1 MIAYQKEKVENAVC
15 FFASKHKEYTGK
27 NLYQTSLFKYLALFE
42 FEYLKKHGRPPLGLK
57 YLAMEKGPVPVD
69 IYKERDHYKTSCAYF
84 KKVDEN
90 KFIVISTAK
99 PDMDYFSPSEMDE
112 MVRLIKI
119 YADEFVRTKT
129 MSEATHHEIKA
140 WRETYQKNPNGEIDF
155 KLTFE
160 RDFEKKESK
169 DHSIAEES
177 FLIYKA
183 IEEAGSH

>member
-1 MIAYQKEKVENAVC
+1 
-15 FFASKHKEYTGK
+15 
-27 NLYQTSLFKYLALFE
+27 
-42 FEYLKKHGRPPLGLK
+42 
-57 YLAMEKGPVPVD
+57 
-69 IYKERDHYKTSCAYF
+69 
-84 KKVDEN
+84 
-90 KFIVISTAK
+90 
-99 PDMDYFSPSEMDE
+99 MDYFSPSEMDE

-160 RDFEKKESK
+160 KDFEKKESK
-169 DHSIAEES
+169 DHSVAEES